1 MNGRVVFG
9 DLIMGVVLGG
19 ALYFASTSVWPALA
33 GPVTLVL
40 VITACIVAVLF
51 RAPGGALY
59 RPGAAPLV
67 ERGQRAV
74 GKITSADL
82 ASLTISPLLLK
93 AMVAWFLGAIVLA
106 LLVPA
111 LKAVGIQLQ
120 QWMAWV
126 VVIASFSL
134 LLGPDLV
141 RRYESRPP
149 DR

>member
-1 MNGRVVFG
+1 MNGRVIFG
-9 DLIMGVVLGG
+9 DLIMGVVLGV
-19 ALYFASTSVWPALA
+19 ALYFAGTAIWPAAA

-40 VITACIVAVLF
+40 VISASLVAVLF

-74 GKITSADL
+74 GRVTSADL

-93 AMVAWFLGAIVLA
+93 AMAAWFLGAIVLA

-111 LKAVGIQLQ
+111 LSKAGIQLQ
-120 QWMAWV
+120 QWMAWA

-141 RRYESRPP
+141 RRHESRH
-149 DR
+149 R

>member
-19 ALYFASTSVWPALA
+19 ALYFAGTTVWPAVA

-40 VITACIVAVLF
+40 VISASIVAVLF

-59 RPGAAPLV
+59 RPGAAPLM

-74 GKITSADL
+74 GRITSADL
-82 ASLTISPLLLK
+82 ASLTISPLLLR
-93 AMVAWFLGAIVLA
+93 AMVAWFVGAIALA

-111 LKAVGIQLQ
+111 LSAAGIQLR
-120 QWMAWV
+120 QWMAWA
-126 VVIASFSL
+126 VVIASFAL

-141 RRYESRPP
+141 RRHESR
-149 DR
+149 RR

>member
-1 MNGRVVFG
+1 MNGRVIFG

-19 ALYFASTSVWPALA
+19 ALYFAGITVWPAVA

-40 VITACIVAVLF
+40 AISACIVAVLF

-67 ERGQRAV
+67 ERGQRAM
-74 GKITSADL
+74 GRITSEDL
-82 ASLTISPLLLK
+82 ASITVSPLLVR

-111 LKAVGIQLQ
+111 LHAVGIELQ
-120 QWMAWV
+120 QWMAWA

-141 RRYESRPP
+141 RRHESRN
-149 DR
+149 R